1 MEEIHPPKRFFGLA
15 LFSLLISRAG
25 SHPSIPCGEVDRVS
39 GDEIAKAFLSGAVG
53 GEEKH
58 RVFQM
63 VPLPQIFQ
71 LAFVLSATSPSEG

>member
-1 MEEIHPPKRFFGLA
+1 M
-15 LFSLLISRAG
+15 
-25 SHPSIPCGEVDRVS
+25 S